1 MSENLARVHDEYQ
14 EAGEL
19 LQRVNA
25 VISESAL
32 SQGKVAKEAGI
43 SPAALNQWL
52 QGKYKGDNSE
62 VESKLEKWLAARDR
76 RAVVGETMPERG
88 AYIATPAGERIKGVL
103 SYTQAAADLSV
114 IYGGAGVGKTRAIKS
129 YADSA
134 PNVWVATMRP
144 DTACVAS
151 CLEEIGEVVGLK
163 MPGRAA
169 RQSRDLSARMEGTG
183 GLLIID
189 EAQHLSLAAIEA
201 IRSIYDKAEMGLV
214 LCGNESVYARLTG
227 GSRAATFAQLFS
239 RIGKRLRLSQPSK
252 ADVIALADAYGVTGK
267 EERQALIEI
276 SQKPGALRAVVK
288 TLNFAAVMATGNKEA
303 VNYQYISAAWK
314 ELGGEA

>member
-1 MSENLARVHDEYQ
+1 MSDNLARVLHEDQGAE
-14 EAGEL
+14 EL

-25 VISESAL
+25 VMSESAL
-32 SQGKVAKEAGI
+32 SQGKVSKEAGI

-62 VESKLEKWLAARDR
+62 VESKLEKWLAARER
-76 RAVVGETMPERG
+76 RTVVGESIPVRG
-88 AYIATPAGERIKGVL
+88 TYIATPAGERIKGVL
-103 SYTQAAADLSV
+103 GYSQAAADLV
-114 IYGGAGVGKTRAIKS
+114 VVYGGAGVGKTRAIKS
-129 YADSA
+129 YAASA

-144 DTACVAS
+144 DTAGVAS
-151 CLEEIGEVVGLK
+151 CLEEISEAIGLK

-169 RQSRDLSARMEGTG
+169 RQSRDLSAKMEGTG

-189 EAQHLSLAAIEA
+189 EAQHLSLSAIEA
-201 IRSIYDKAEMGLV
+201 IRSIYDKAEIGLV

-239 RIGKRLRLSQPSK
+239 RIGKRLRLTQPSK
-252 ADVIALADAYGVTGK
+252 ADVTALADAYGVTGK

-288 TLNFAAVMATGNKEA
+288 TLNYAAVMAAGNDES
-303 VNYQYISAAWK
+303 VTYQYIVTAWK

>member
-1 MSENLARVHDEYQ
+1 MSDNLARAVDETPDQ
-14 EAGEL
+14 APL
-19 LQRVNA
+19 VMQVSA
-25 VISESAL
+25 IISEFAL
-32 SQGKVAKEAGI
+32 TQGKVSKEAGI

-62 VESKLEKWLAARDR
+62 VESKLEKWLAARER
-76 RAVVGETMPERG
+76 RAVVGETLPTRG

-129 YADSA
+129 YSASA

-144 DTACVAS
+144 DTAGVAS
-151 CLEEIGEVVGLK
+151 CLEEISEAVGMK

-169 RQSRDLSARMEGTG
+169 RQSRDLSAKMEGTG
-183 GLLIID
+183 GLLVID
-189 EAQHLSLAAIEA
+189 EAQHLSLSAIEA
-201 IRSIYDKAEMGLV
+201 VRSIYDKAEIGLV

-252 ADVIALADAYGVTGK
+252 ADVAALADAYGVTGK
-267 EERQALIEI
+267 DERQALIEI
-276 SQKPGALRAVVK
+276 SQRPGALRAVVK
-288 TLNFAAVMATGNKEA
+288 TLNFAALMAGGNGDA

>member
-1 MSENLARVHDEYQ
+1 MPDNVARETPLLIERVAAVMSEA
-14 EAGEL
+14 
-19 LQRVNA
+19 
-25 VISESAL
+25 AL

-52 QGKYKGDNSE
+52 RGRYKGDNSE
-62 VESKLEKWLAARDR
+62 VESKLEKWLAARER
-76 RAVVGETMPERG
+76 RVVVGETLPTRG

-114 IYGGAGVGKTRAIKS
+114 IYGGAGVGKTRAIKN
-129 YADSA
+129 YAASA

-144 DTACVAS
+144 DTAGVGA
-151 CLEEIGEVVGLK
+151 CLEEISEAVGLK

-169 RQSRDLSARMEGTG
+169 RQSRDLSAKLEGTG

-189 EAQHLSLAAIEA
+189 EAQHLSLAAIES
-201 IRSIYDKAEMGLV
+201 IRSIHDKAEIGLV

-239 RIGKRLRLSQPSK
+239 RIGKRLRLSQPNK
-252 ADVIALADAYGVTGK
+252 ADVAALADAYGVTGK
-267 EERQALIEI
+267 EERQALFEI

-288 TLNFAAVMATGNKEA
+288 TLNFAALLASGNGDA
-303 VNYQYISAAWK
+303 LNYHYISAAWK

>member
-1 MSENLARVHDEYQ
+1 MKDNLARVPEENMGGLIGQ
-14 EAGEL
+14 
-19 LQRVNA
+19 VNSI
-25 VISESAL
+25 ISETATP
-32 SQGKVAKEAGI
+32 QGKVAREAGL

-52 QGKYKGDNSE
+52 QGKYKGDNGE
-62 VESKLEKWLAARDR
+62 VESKLLKWIAARER
-76 RAVVGETMPERG
+76 RAVTSEAMPT
-88 AYIATPAGERIKGVL
+88 ATDYIATPAGERIKGVL

-129 YADSA
+129 YAASS

-151 CLEEIGEVVGLK
+151 CLEEIGEAVGLK
-163 MPGRAA
+163 MTSRAA
-169 RQSRDLSARMEGTG
+169 RQSRDLSRRMDGTG
-183 GLLIID
+183 GLLVID
-189 EAQHLSLAAIEA
+189 EAQHLNILAIEA
-201 IRSIYDKAEMGLV
+201 IRSIYDVAGIGLV

-239 RIGKRLRLSQPSK
+239 RIGKRLRLSLPSK
-252 ADVIALADAYGVTGK
+252 ADVAALADAYGVTGK

-288 TLNFAAVMATGNKEA
+288 TLNFAAVMAAGNNDA
-303 VNYQYISAAWK
+303 VSYQYISAAWK